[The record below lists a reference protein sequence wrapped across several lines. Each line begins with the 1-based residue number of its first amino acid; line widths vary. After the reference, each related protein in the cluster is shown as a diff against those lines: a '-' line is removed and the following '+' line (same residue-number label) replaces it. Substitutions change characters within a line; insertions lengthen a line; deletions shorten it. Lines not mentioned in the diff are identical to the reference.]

1 MRSVP
6 VALMQRDG
14 QNPPDDGQ
22 TPYQVPR
29 PCDHCATVLPESEL
43 VPYPKSSLCLVH
55 APELL
60 CGPCWERT
68 RSRIRRS
75 KYRAISERCLMD
87 HHLEKTISYDIAN
100 CIACGAPLLRGTDM
114 FECTTCTD
122 MWTYCVDCKR
132 AWDLRPSHNQ
142 RQHNAEAR
150 ACGKALYQTAPTRQ
164 PSEHHMPVVG
174 AEQGEEEK
182 EEEVQGEEQ
191 QGNLEAAY
199 PAHLV
204 TLDGDERLVK
214 ELLELFNVSGAASSS

>member
-1 MRSVP
+1 MNDGMTTRTHGTIPRASSRHIGSVVIGFCAHFPNQWSVTRRSLP
-6 VALMQRDG
+6 VALMSRDG
-14 QNPPDDGQ
+14 QYPADDAQ
-22 TPYQVPR
+22 TPHQVPR
-29 PCDHCATVLPESEL
+29 PCDHCATLLPESEL
-43 VPYPKSSLCLVH
+43 VPHPKSSLYLVH

-60 CGPCWERT
+60 CGPCWQRT
-68 RSRIRRS
+68 RSRIRRPR
-75 KYRAISERCLMD
+75 YREISERCLMD
-87 HHLEKTISYDIAN
+87 HDLEETISYDIAN

-174 AEQGEEEK
+174 AEQGEEDK
-182 EEEVQGEEQ
+182 E
-191 QGNLEAAY
+191 
-199 PAHLV
+199 
-204 TLDGDERLVK
+204 
-214 ELLELFNVSGAASSS
+214 